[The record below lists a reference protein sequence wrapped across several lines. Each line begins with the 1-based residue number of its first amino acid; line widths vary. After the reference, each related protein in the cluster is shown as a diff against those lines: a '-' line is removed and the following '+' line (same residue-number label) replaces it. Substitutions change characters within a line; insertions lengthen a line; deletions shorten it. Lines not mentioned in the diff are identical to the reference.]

1 FRAEPKGEG
10 RRAGGERPG
19 RARPRALAAA
29 GRRPDGHR
37 DAGPRRHRG
46 DAGDPPRRPR
56 LCGDRPQ
63 RLRLPGACAG
73 GAVRGRRRL
82 RSQEPPARGPG
93 ARDRGRPPARRRLG
107 CLTEDRAALRPGSFA
122 FVMATGI
129 VSVAAAQNGRGA
141 LSWTLFALAA
151 SAYGA
156 LLALALVRG
165 SDLRRIEAWTVV
177 AAAAVL
183 GARLGLAADWA
194 AAAALWLLAAASWI
208 VLLPGAV
215 PDLARRT
222 ARRRGSAFLAV
233 VALESLAIAAAML
246 ETRFPSWSLE
256 PLAETLW
263 AGGLVAYVLLLPGV
277 GRRLLLGSRLLP
289 DDWIAMGALGRSTS
303 ALVLWALASG
313 WLPLLAW
320 LELRRGARRYD
331 PRRWST
337 VFPLGMYA
345 AATHA
350 TGVLEASSALRVL
363 AQAAFWLALAAWAL
377 AALGLVQSVRGA

>member
-1 FRAEPKGEG
+1 M
-10 RRAGGERPG
+10 
-19 RARPRALAAA
+19 
-29 GRRPDGHR
+29 
-37 DAGPRRHRG
+37 
-46 DAGDPPRRPR
+46 
-56 LCGDRPQ
+56 
-63 RLRLPGACAG
+63 
-73 GAVRGRRRL
+73 
-82 RSQEPPARGPG
+82 
-93 ARDRGRPPARRRLG
+93 
-107 CLTEDRAALRPGSFA
+107 TEDRAALRPGSFA

-289 DDWIAMGALGRSTS
+289 DDWIAMGALAIAGLAAAELGRSTS

-320 LELRRGARRYD
+320 LELRRGARRYE

-337 VFPLGMYA
+337 VFPVGMYA

-350 TGVLEASSALRVL
+350 TDVLEASSALRVL

-377 AALGLVQSVRGA
+377 AALGLVQSVRRA

>member
-1 FRAEPKGEG
+1 
-10 RRAGGERPG
+10 
-19 RARPRALAAA
+19 
-29 GRRPDGHR
+29 
-37 DAGPRRHRG
+37 
-46 DAGDPPRRPR
+46 
-56 LCGDRPQ
+56 
-63 RLRLPGACAG
+63 
-73 GAVRGRRRL
+73 
-82 RSQEPPARGPG
+82 
-93 ARDRGRPPARRRLG
+93 
-107 CLTEDRAALRPGSFA
+107 
-122 FVMATGI
+122 

-177 AAAAVL
+177 AAAVL

-263 AGGLVAYVLLLPGV
+263 AGGLVAYALLLPGV

-289 DDWIAMGALGRSTS
+289 DDWIVLGALAIAGLAAAELGRSTS
-303 ALVLWALASG
+303 ALVL
-313 WLPLLAW
+313 
-320 LELRRGARRYD
+320 
-331 PRRWST
+331 
-337 VFPLGMYA
+337 
-345 AATHA
+345 
-350 TGVLEASSALRVL
+350 
-363 AQAAFWLALAAWAL
+363 
-377 AALGLVQSVRGA
+377 